1 MNYALSV
8 FCSVALCMQQQ
19 RLVKMANGV
28 DAVLVADKK
37 ADTLENGNVA
47 EDKLAEEPESEM
59 SSPFSLPGEA
69 VSLSH
74 TLTHW
79 LFNHM

>member
-1 MNYALSV
+1 MDKSESWSS
-8 FCSVALCMQQQ
+8 FCSLPLIQQ

-37 ADTLENGNVA
+37 ADTMENGNVA
-47 EDKLAEEPESEM
+47 EDKLAEEPESEL
-59 SSPFSLPGEA
+59 SSPFVLPGEA

-74 TLTHW
+74 T
-79 LFNHM
+79 